1 MMHFQN
7 GWLQASVDRITSM
20 VARREPLKCN
30 VSYVMALSEILMGP
44 KSFCRKQGKLENFKM
59 KILKTLLL

>member
-7 GWLQASVDRITSM
+7 SWLQALVDRITSM
-20 VARREPLKCN
+20 VARREPLMCN

-44 KSFCRKQGKLENFKM
+44 KSFCRKQDAFANVVS
-59 KILKTLLL
+59 TYV